1 MSRDPNLI
9 GIINATG
16 VSGLADNYLE
26 PDFNTKDTD
35 TKCQTAPRPALRQ
48 AAGGPAP
55 WAVCWL
61 IGAVMLASIMRKP
74 DAESKH

>member
-1 MSRDPNLI
+1 MSCDPNLI

-48 AAGGPAP
+48 AAGGPHIFSGQPALLLGLS
-55 WAVCWL
+55 A
-61 IGAVMLASIMRKP
+61 G
-74 DAESKH
+74 